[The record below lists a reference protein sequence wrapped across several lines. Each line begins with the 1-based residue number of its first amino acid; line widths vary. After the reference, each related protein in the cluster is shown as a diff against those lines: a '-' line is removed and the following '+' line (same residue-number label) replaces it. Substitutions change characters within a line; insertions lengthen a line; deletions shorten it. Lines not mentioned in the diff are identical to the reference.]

1 MLSGIQIQTDGAA
14 VTIRVLLNAALT
26 ALMLIALPAKADP
39 QDGPHADLRITITD
53 TDVRYVLG
61 MNLNYV
67 DAVAPTQREFG
78 EVVDPSEEEAVR
90 EAVLKFLLDKNS
102 VSIDGVAVRG
112 VVENYELI
120 RLGRENLKLFPKT
133 GMGALTR
140 FDVVISYPF
149 KSSPEHVAMTWT
161 DFPEDTLSA
170 EMEAPGSERPKMIL
184 LALVK
189 AEGVVEQVIFSES
202 DQTVDWHP
210 SHMTVDDRLAKV
222 PAPTSFKRTTLPAA
236 SIGVVVFGVALIGAV
251 WVRTK
256 KAIVAV
262 FSVGLPAAVLAIAL
276 RDVGHVPIG
285 EVEVSDEQLLEVFRP
300 LHANV
305 YRAFDYSAESDI
317 YDALSRSVS
326 GPMLEELYTQIHRG
340 LIQAENGGSVGRV
353 TRVDLDE
360 AKLVGFDPEGTPS
373 FEVEA
378 YWLVEG
384 TVYHW
389 GHSHPRETVYHAT
402 YTVAVDDGQW
412 RIVESDVM
420 SSVNRDPSSVGLP
433 PPGEA
438 L

>member
-1 MLSGIQIQTDGAA
+1 MSAGIPKSTDGAA
-14 VTIRVLLNAALT
+14 VTIRALLNAALV
-26 ALMLIALPAKADP
+26 ALCLLTTPAKADP
-39 QDGPHADLRITITD
+39 QDGPHADLRISVTD
-53 TDVRYVLG
+53 KDVRYVLG

-78 EVVDPSEEEAVR
+78 DVVDPSEEEAVR
-90 EAVLKFLLDKNS
+90 DAILHFLLDQNS
-102 VSIDGVAVRG
+102 VTIDGVPVRG
-112 VVENYELI
+112 VIENYELI

-133 GMGALTR
+133 GMRALTR
-140 FDVVISYPF
+140 FDVVVSYPF
-149 KSSPEHVAMTWT
+149 KTPPEHVAMTWS

-170 EMEAPGSERPKMIL
+170 EMEGADGKRPKLIL

-202 DQTVDWHP
+202 DPTVDWHP
-210 SHMTVDDRLAKV
+210 SHMTIDDRLAKV
-222 PAPTSFKRTTLPAA
+222 PAPTSFKRSMLPVA
-236 SIGVVVFGVALIGAV
+236 SLGVMAFALGVIGIV
-251 WVRTK
+251 WARTK
-256 KAIVAV
+256 KFARAV
-262 FSVGLPAAVLAIAL
+262 FLIGLPAAVVAIAT
-276 RDVGHVPIG
+276 RDLGLVPLS
-285 EVEVSDEQLLEVFRP
+285 EADVSDEQLLDVFRP

-360 AKLVGFDPEGTPS
+360 AKVVGFHPEGTPS

-389 GHSHPRETVYHAT
+389 GHSHPRETVYHAK
-402 YTVAVDDGQW
+402 YTVAVDDGKW
-412 RIVESDVM
+412 RIVASDVL
-420 SSVNRDPSSVGLP
+420 SSVNRDPSNTGLP
-433 PPGEA
+433 PPGET

>member
-1 MLSGIQIQTDGAA
+1 MSAGILKTPDGAA
-14 VTIRVLLNAALT
+14 VTIRAFLNAAL
-26 ALMLIALPAKADP
+26 AVLCLMTSPAKADP
-39 QDGPHADLRITITD
+39 QDGPHADLRISVTD
-53 TDVRYVLG
+53 KDVRYVLG

-78 EVVDPSEEEAVR
+78 DVVDPSEEEAVR
-90 EAVLKFLLDKNS
+90 EAVLHFLLDQNS
-102 VSIDGVAVRG
+102 VTIDGVPVRG

-133 GMGALTR
+133 GMRALTR
-140 FDVVISYPF
+140 FDVVVSYPF
-149 KSSPEHVAMTWT
+149 KTPPEHVAMTWS
-161 DFPEDTLSA
+161 DFPEDTLSS
-170 EMEAPGSERPKMIL
+170 EMEGADGKRPKMIL

-202 DQTVDWHP
+202 APTVNWHP
-210 SHMTVDDRLAKV
+210 SHMTIDDRLAKV
-222 PAPTSFKRTTLPAA
+222 PAPTNFERTMIPAFSLGVLVVGMLGSIVLMRRHGFKGFAIMAVPT
-236 SIGVVVFGVALIGAV
+236 IGFALLARNVALIP
-251 WVRTK
+251 
-256 KAIVAV
+256 
-262 FSVGLPAAVLAIAL
+262 VG
-276 RDVGHVPIG
+276 G
-285 EVEVSDEQLLEVFRP
+285 VEVSDEQLLDVFRP

-360 AKLVGFDPEGTPS
+360 AKVVGFHPEGTPS

-389 GHSHPRETVYHAT
+389 GHSHPRETVYHAK
-402 YTVAVDDGQW
+402 YTVSVDDGKW
-412 RIVESDVM
+412 RIVGSDVL
-420 SSVNRDPSSVGLP
+420 SSVNRDPSNVGLP
-433 PPGEA
+433 PPGET

>member
-1 MLSGIQIQTDGAA
+1 MSAGIPNSTDGAA
-14 VTIRVLLNAALT
+14 VTIRALLNAVLT
-26 ALMLIALPAKADP
+26 ALCLLTTPAKADP
-39 QDGPHADLRITITD
+39 QDGPHADLRISITD
-53 TDVRYVLG
+53 KDVRYVLG

-78 EVVDPSEEEAVR
+78 EVVDPTEEEAVR
-90 EAVLKFLLDKNS
+90 QAIEHFLLDQNS
-102 VSIDGVAVRG
+102 VTIDGVLVRG
-112 VVENYELI
+112 VIEQYEII

-140 FDVVISYPF
+140 FDVVVSYPF
-149 KSSPEHVAMTWT
+149 KSPPEHVTMTWS
-161 DFPEDTLSA
+161 DYPEDTLSA
-170 EMEAPGSERPKMIL
+170 EMEGVDGKRPSMIL
-184 LALVK
+184 LALIK

-202 DQTVDWHP
+202 DPTVDWHP
-210 SHMTVDDRLAKV
+210 SHMTIDDRLAKV
-222 PAPTSFKRTTLPAA
+222 PAPTSFDRAMLPA
-236 SIGVVVFGVALIGAV
+236 
-251 WVRTK
+251 
-256 KAIVAV
+256 
-262 FSVGLPAAVLAIAL
+262 FSVGILVLGAIGSVVLLRRHGIKGLAIMGVPTIAL
-276 RDVGHVPIG
+276 ALLAKDVALVPVG
-285 EVEVSDEQLLEVFRP
+285 EVEVSDEQLLDVFRP

-317 YDALSRSVS
+317 YDALKRSVS

-360 AKLVGFDPEGTPS
+360 AKIVGFDPGETPS

-389 GHSHPRETVYHAT
+389 GHSHPKETVYHAR
-402 YTVAVDDGQW
+402 YTVAVEEGQW
-412 RIVESDVM
+412 RIVGSDVL

>member
-1 MLSGIQIQTDGAA
+1 MSAGIPNSTDGAA
-14 VTIRVLLNAALT
+14 VTIRALLNAVLT
-26 ALMLIALPAKADP
+26 ALCLLTTPAKADP
-39 QDGPHADLRITITD
+39 QDGPHADLRISITD
-53 TDVRYVLG
+53 KDVRYVLG

-78 EVVDPSEEEAVR
+78 EVVDPTEEEAVR
-90 EAVLKFLLDKNS
+90 QAIEHFLLDQNS
-102 VSIDGVAVRG
+102 VTIDGVPVRG
-112 VVENYELI
+112 VIEQYEII

-140 FDVVISYPF
+140 FDVVVSYPF
-149 KSSPEHVAMTWT
+149 KSPPEHVTMTWS
-161 DFPEDTLSA
+161 DYPEDTLSA
-170 EMEAPGSERPKMIL
+170 EMEGVDGKRPSMIL
-184 LALVK
+184 LALIK

-202 DQTVDWHP
+202 DPTVDWHP
-210 SHMTVDDRLAKV
+210 SHMTIDDRLAKV
-222 PAPTSFKRTTLPAA
+222 PAPTSFDRAMLPA
-236 SIGVVVFGVALIGAV
+236 
-251 WVRTK
+251 
-256 KAIVAV
+256 
-262 FSVGLPAAVLAIAL
+262 FSVGILVLGAIGSVVLLRRHGIKGLAIMGVPTIAL
-276 RDVGHVPIG
+276 ALLAKDVALVPVG
-285 EVEVSDEQLLEVFRP
+285 EVEVSDEQLLDVFKP

-317 YDALSRSVS
+317 YDALKRSVS

-360 AKLVGFDPEGTPS
+360 AKIVGFDPGGTPS

-389 GHSHPRETVYHAT
+389 GHSHPKETVYHAR
-402 YTVAVDDGQW
+402 YTVAVDEGQW
-412 RIVESDVM
+412 RIVGSDVL